1 MPTILTHAVVPLAIG
16 LGLGSRAVPP
26 HLLMAGI
33 VASIAPDFDVLAF
46 RLHVAYA
53 DTFGHRGATHSVG
66 FAFLLATTAA
76 LLAGRLRTSP
86 WKAFAFVGLC
96 ALSHPLLDMFTNGT
110 HGVALWWPWSDER
123 LVMPWHRI
131 EASPIAFDRIASAR
145 TWVVLQSEMM
155 WIWLP
160 ALAGFLA
167 LKLWSRG
174 VTRSSR
180 HAQT

>member
-16 LGLGSRAVPP
+16 LGLGSRAVSPR
-26 HLLMAGI
+26 LLMAGI

-53 DTFGHRGATHSVG
+53 DTFGHRGATHSMS
-66 FAFLLATTAA
+66 FAIMLGLIAA
-76 LLAGRLRTSP
+76 VLSGRLRTSP
-86 WKAFAFVGLC
+86 WKAFAFVTLC
-96 ALSHPLLDMFTNGT
+96 GVSHPLLDMFTNGT

-131 EASPIAFDRIASAR
+131 EASPIAFNRIASVR
-145 TWVVLQSEMM
+145 TWVVLQSEMV

-160 ALAGFLA
+160 AAVVFALLRAGRRFT
-167 LKLWSRG
+167 
-174 VTRSSR
+174 VR
-180 HAQT
+180 H

>member
-26 HLLMAGI
+26 RLLVAGI

-53 DTFGHRGATHSVG
+53 DTFGHRGATHSVS
-66 FAFLLATTAA
+66 FALMLALIAA
-76 LLAGRLRTSP
+76 LLAGRLRVPP
-86 WKAFAFVGLC
+86 WKAFAFVGVC
-96 ALSHPLLDMFTNGT
+96 AVSHPLLDMFTNGT

-131 EASPIAFDRIASAR
+131 EASPIAFNRIASAR
-145 TWVVLQSEMM
+145 TWVVLQSEMA

-160 ALAGFLA
+160 AVASFA
-167 LKLWSRG
+167 LLRLG
-174 VTRSSR
+174 RRFTVR
-180 HAQT
+180 H